1 VHSMH
6 VHNLWQWRAEESA
19 GAFATLCALNDTEC
33 MHWLWLQVKECL
45 TAARVGKPYT
55 AANGDSSP
63 GSRSADAGGNADSRA
78 QEEQQQQQQQQQG
91 AASKLQL
98 GAGGIEGGSDSVS
111 RRLRERTVSVTA
123 NALAIQYRVD
133 TMPLIQVPAVS
144 SASFDY

>member
-1 VHSMH
+1 
-6 VHNLWQWRAEESA
+6 
-19 GAFATLCALNDTEC
+19 
-33 MHWLWLQVKECL
+33 MHWVWLQVRECL

-78 QEEQQQQQQQQQG
+78 LEEQQKQQG

-123 NALAIQYRVD
+123 TALPIQYRVN
-133 TMPLIQVPAVS
+133 TMPLNQVSAAS